1 MSELAIQTR
10 TIGHD
15 LETAVA
21 NLLAYDDPSFC
32 IETDAQTASAALAEN
47 CPSPALAADM
57 AALAQAYVQRTGAA
71 RIKLRLER
79 VVGRGCRYF
88 HVDYVDMRLITTYAG
103 PGTEYVADGD
113 ADRSAL
119 GKGDNRRVV
128 PDASKVRRL
137 PTYAVA
143 FFRGEAAPGNRGKG
157 DIHRSPA
164 ATRKNPRLVF
174 VVDAA

>member
-1 MSELAIQTR
+1 MSELAVQTR

-15 LETAVA
+15 LEAAVA
-21 NLLAYDDPSFC
+21 GLLAGEDPSFC
-32 IETDAQTASAALAEN
+32 IETEASGAAMALAEI
-47 CPSPALAADM
+47 CPNPTLAADM
-57 AALAQAYVQRTGAA
+57 AALAEAYIRRTGAA
-71 RIKLRLER
+71 RVKLRFER
-79 VVGRGCRYF
+79 VVGRGCRFF

-119 GKGDNRRVV
+119 GKGENRAVV
-128 PDASKVRRL
+128 RDATKVRRL

-164 ATRKNPRLVF
+164 ATRANPRLVF